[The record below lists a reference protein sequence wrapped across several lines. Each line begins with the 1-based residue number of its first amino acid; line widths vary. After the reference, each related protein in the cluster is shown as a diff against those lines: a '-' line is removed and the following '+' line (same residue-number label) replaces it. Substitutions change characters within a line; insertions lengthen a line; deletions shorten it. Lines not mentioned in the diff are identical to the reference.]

1 MASQTSVAV
10 SRNTLLRY
18 AKRDLY
24 MSKETY
30 IYGKR
35 VLYVN
40 HGVADIGCGVQK
52 HVAEVCQKRP
62 IYVKRDLYM
71 WQKVAVSRNT
81 GTECVL
87 LL

>member
-1 MASQTSVAV
+1 MAGAE
-10 SRNTLLRY
+10 
-18 AKRDLY
+18 AG
-24 MSKETY
+24 KE
-30 IYGKR
+30 IKFDYGKH
-35 VLYVN
+35 VN

-62 IYVKRDLYM
+62 IYVKRDLYI

-81 GTECVL
+81 GTEYVL